1 MRLQAGTGAH
11 RARLQRNDKRAISE
25 IPSVKRG
32 GRFSHRLDFGV
43 GKRIGM
49 RLTQVP
55 PAANHL
61 SVSGKHDGTDRHL
74 AIRGGFAGQRDR
86 RFHIIVP
93 SHTPQCSGGHTTA
106 PHDWSARPTCMPDL
120 RTQPKRHERQPMAK
134 HAHNRLLVGW
144 KRLGNT
150 REGGTLAVFELIL
163 CIIAAVVLSSFL
175 SRFIPK
181 VSTPLVQ
188 IALGAL
194 ASQLPF
200 FPDVTLSPEL
210 FMVLFI
216 APLLYLEAHEIDKSE
231 LIKSVKL
238 SLSLAIG
245 LAIATMAAV
254 GFALHA
260 VWPAIP
266 LAAALAL
273 GAALG
278 PTDAVAVSSL
288 GREAALTQRQTSV
301 LKGESL
307 FNDASGIVG
316 FQFAIAAA
324 VSGVFEVG
332 ESAMQFVASFFGGA
346 FFGIVVGMVAD
357 VVFETMRSLGWETM
371 TTRILMELFLPFILY
386 LGAEAV
392 HVSGILSVVAA
403 GLLIR
408 FDRTGI
414 GPNVART
421 NIVSSSVWGVLSF
434 SLNGTVFILLGMLL
448 PSAMTTSWDDPHVS
462 NWLLLTAI
470 LVVSAVVIVMRFLW
484 ISLMLRLARDT
495 TTGKRRKMTAKRWR
509 SAAVMT
515 FGGPKGTITLS
526 LMFTIPYTLAAGANF
541 PMRNE
546 LIFIAGGVIVV
557 TLLLANFLLPLLAP
571 NRNKDTS
578 TEMTEITIEVL
589 RRTVEELSG
598 RVTPENRRAVLMI
611 IDSYTKRI
619 TRLKQRTGEIDPQ
632 GYMRLQIDALNWE
645 KEYVKNRLAGV
656 RAAIKANPTGNR
668 AANDLEA
675 EACERLLDQ
684 IMSSLRHIETEHNSG
699 RTIWRLKGRLRAL
712 QRRTGTLVRR
722 VNSRIRRTTPLF
734 SDDELFAHT
743 RVVQVDAIEH
753 VIDRLYEEMGG
764 DTYNTEHCS
773 GLLLDYRRSESA
785 LRARPN
791 MGISAEAQEQAEEV
805 KRESY
810 GIELGVIQ
818 DMYEAGDITRAQ
830 SKQLRRN
837 VYVMSVDADAQ
848 I

>member
-1 MRLQAGTGAH
+1 M
-11 RARLQRNDKRAISE
+11 
-25 IPSVKRG
+25 
-32 GRFSHRLDFGV
+32 
-43 GKRIGM
+43 
-49 RLTQVP
+49 
-55 PAANHL
+55 
-61 SVSGKHDGTDRHL
+61 
-74 AIRGGFAGQRDR
+74 
-86 RFHIIVP
+86 
-93 SHTPQCSGGHTTA
+93 
-106 PHDWSARPTCMPDL
+106 
-120 RTQPKRHERQPMAK
+120 
-134 HAHNRLLVGW
+134 
-144 KRLGNT
+144 
-150 REGGTLAVFELIL
+150 AVFELIL

-231 LIKSVKL
+231 LLKSVKL

-245 LAIATMAAV
+245 LAIATMVAV

-288 GREAALTQRQTSV
+288 GKEAALTQRQTSV

-495 TTGKRRKMTAKRWR
+495 ETGKRRKMTAKRWR

-571 NRNKDTS
+571 NRNKDNS

-598 RVTPENRRAVLMI
+598 RVT
-611 IDSYTKRI
+611 
-619 TRLKQRTGEIDPQ
+619 RLKQRTGEINPQ
-632 GYMRLQIDALNWE
+632 GYMQLQIDALNWE

-656 RAAIKANPTGNR
+656 RAAIKTNPTENR
-668 AANDLEA
+668 AANNLEA